1 MSARTYDPSTQT
13 HTDCGEVTQP
23 RTSTPDVGRILPDK
37 GIDLPVLEQEPNQS
51 IPQFGDGIKTDA
63 PRLGIM
69 EQAPQF
75 DTGSNDE
82 KSEETNMFESESEA
96 NTPIDNETTD

>member
-1 MSARTYDPSTQT
+1 MKSLN
-13 HTDCGEVTQP
+13 HEHQP
-23 RTSTPDVGRILPDK
+23 GYWPHLTWQRN
-37 GIDLPVLEQEPNQS
+37 DLPVLEQEPNQS

-63 PRLGIM
+63 PRVGIM